1 MLSEGSI
8 VSVAIASMSLEEE
21 IAKFR
26 ALRFFIFMPELLM
39 AKPVNGT
46 KRYQEWGT
54 CTTRFF
60 QR

>member
-39 AKPVNGT
+39 
-46 KRYQEWGT
+46 RWQY
-54 CTTRFF
+54 R
-60 QR
+60 

>member
-39 AKPVNGT
+39 ANGNT
-46 KRYQEWGT
+46 GKRYQ
-54 CTTRFF
+54 
-60 QR
+60 